1 MITRSGSQP
10 STPGPAEYFTGEVRI
25 QPLFGAEDTAP
36 YTGAAVTFTPGARTA
51 WHVHP
56 GGQRLV
62 VTDGVGRT
70 QQWGGPVEEFRAGD
84 VVWCPPGVK
93 HWHGAGPDGPMTHL
107 ALTGVRDGQVVEWL
121 EHVTDEE
128 YSAA

>member
-1 MITRSGSQP
+1 MSVSATWVSP
-10 STPGPAEYFTGEVRI
+10 FP
-25 QPLFGAEDTAP
+25 FGCGDTAP
-36 YTGAAVTFTPGARTA
+36 YTGAAVTFAPGARTA
-51 WHVHP
+51 WHTHP

-62 VTDGVGRT
+62 GTDGVGRT

-93 HWHGAGPDGPMTHL
+93 HWHGAAPDGPMTHL

-128 YSAA
+128 YAAR

>member
-1 MITRSGSQP
+1 MIIRSGAQP
-10 STPGPAEYFTGEVRI
+10 PTRGPAESFTGEVTI
-25 QPLFGAEDTAP
+25 QPLFGAEDAAA

-51 WHVHP
+51 WHTHP

-70 QQWGGPVEEFRAGD
+70 QQWGGPVEECRAGD

-121 EHVTDEE
+121 EHVTDED
-128 YSAA
+128 YNAL

>member
-1 MITRSGSQP
+1 MITRSGAQP
-10 STPGPAEYFTGEVRI
+10 STPGPAESFTGDVTI
-25 QPLFGAEDTAP
+25 QPLFGAEDAAP
-36 YTGAAVTFTPGARTA
+36 YTGAAVTFAPCARTA
-51 WHVHP
+51 WHTHP

-62 VTDGVGRT
+62 VTDGAGRT
-70 QQWGGPVEEFRAGD
+70 QQWGGPVEEFHAGD

-128 YSAA
+128 YRAL

>member
-1 MITRSGSQP
+1 MRRDLGHDRQE
-10 STPGPAEYFTGEVRI
+10 GDLV
-25 QPLFGAEDTAP
+25 
-36 YTGAAVTFTPGARTA
+36 VTFTAGARTA
-51 WHVHP
+51 WHTHP

-93 HWHGAGPDGPMTHL
+93 HWQGAGPDGPMTH
-107 ALTGVRDGQVVEWL
+107 AL
-121 EHVTDEE
+121 
-128 YSAA
+128 

>member
-1 MITRSGSQP
+1 MITRHGAQP
-10 STPGPAEYFTGEVRI
+10 STPGPAESFTGDVTI

-36 YTGAAVTFTPGARTA
+36 YTGAAVTFTAGARTA
-51 WHVHP
+51 WHTHP

-84 VVWCPPGVK
+84 VIWCPPGAK

-107 ALTGVRDGQVVEWL
+107 ALTNVRDGQVVEWL
-121 EHVTDEE
+121 EHVTDKE
-128 YSAA
+128 YNAL

>member
-10 STPGPAEYFTGEVRI
+10 STPGPAECFTGEVRI
-25 QPLFGAEDTAP
+25 QPLFGAEDAAP
-36 YTGAAVTFTPGARTA
+36 YTGAVVTFAPGARTA

-62 VTDGVGRT
+62 VTDGAGRT

-107 ALTGVRDGQVVEWL
+107 ALTGMRDGQVVEWL

-128 YSAA
+128 YNAI